1 MENFDYLKL
10 LLESYSSTTTRRGRI
25 QKTKAAAG
33 SIGVSLAKKKDNPL
47 YKRMIYHKQLYKK
60 YKEQL
65 QRKYKSRALAL
76 ARKRASTFKR

>member
-33 SIGVSLAKKKDNPL
+33 SIGVSLAKKKDDPL
-47 YKRMIYHKQLYKK
+47 YKRMIYHKQMYKK

-65 QRKYKSRALAL
+65 QRKYKSKALLL
-76 ARKRASTFKR
+76 ARKKASAFKR